1 MFRVL
6 SARDNLKSK
15 LRIKN
20 PELLTANK
28 ELLTGNFV
36 VFLGKIQIN
45 MKTVFSLKNIFVFIL
60 ATGLVACAPRKEKDI
75 DTDMVSIN
83 ASGSGNAPSGK
94 AAQMKFDKTE
104 HDFGTI
110 SQGERVTTQ
119 FKFKNTGGTDLVIS
133 EAHGSCG
140 CTVPDYPRKAIPPG
154 GEDVIKVEFNSEGKS
169 GKQEKTVTLTTN
181 CEPPT
186 LVLTITA
193 DIVVPA
199 ERGGK

>member
-1 MFRVL
+1 M
-6 SARDNLKSK
+6 N
-15 LRIKN
+15 N
-20 PELLTANK
+20 
-28 ELLTGNFV
+28 
-36 VFLGKIQIN
+36 
-45 MKTVFSLKNIFVFIL
+45 VFSLKSSFVFIL
-60 ATGLVACAPRKEKDI
+60 VIGLVACAPRKEKDI
-75 DTDMVSIN
+75 DTDMVNID
-83 ASGSGNAPSGK
+83 ATASGNAPTGK
-94 AAQMKFDKTE
+94 APQMKFEMME

-169 GKQEKTVTLTTN
+169 GMNEKTVTLTTN

-186 LVLTITA
+186 LILTIKA
-193 DIVVPA
+193 DVVVPK
-199 ERGGK
+199 EKGGTGESHEGHDH